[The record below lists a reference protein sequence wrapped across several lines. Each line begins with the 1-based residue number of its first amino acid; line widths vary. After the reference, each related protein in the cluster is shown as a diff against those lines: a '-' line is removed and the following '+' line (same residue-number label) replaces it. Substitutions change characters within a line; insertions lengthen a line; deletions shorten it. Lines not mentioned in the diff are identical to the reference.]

1 MNKVKAI
8 RISDKI
14 ACEYVNFQR
23 NSSFFIMY
31 KTIAI
36 SIDIV
41 WLKCM
46 IHNRSVCLHY

>member
-23 NSSFFIMY
+23 NSSSFY
-31 KTIAI
+31 Y
-36 SIDIV
+36 V
-41 WLKCM
+41 
-46 IHNRSVCLHY
+46 